1 MSTFWSAPF
10 NFAVGEYPQAKIIA
24 RNAMGSSSASQ
35 ASLKDP
41 NNAA

>member
-24 RNAMGSSSASQ
+24 KNAMGSSSASQ